1 MWIGIFL
8 LCLGTLYLL
17 RNLHII
23 YGDIWDWA
31 WPLLLIC
38 IGLGILFKPGWRCFS
53 FRCDD
58 KDKKSSSET

>member
-8 LCLGTLYLL
+8 ICLGALYLL

-23 YGDIWDWA
+23 YGNVWNWA

-38 IGLGILFKPGWRCFS
+38 IGLGILFKPGWHCITTHT
-53 FRCDD
+53 
-58 KDKKSSSET
+58 DKKTDDSSLNT

>member
-8 LCLGTLYLL
+8 ICLGTLYLL

-23 YGDIWDWA
+23 YGDIWNWA

-38 IGLGILFKPGWRCFS
+38 IGLGIMFKPGWHCFS
-53 FRCDD
+53 TKSDRRE
-58 KDKKSSSET
+58 KDISAEN